1 MKNSMRIVA
10 AVLFIFNT
18 CVIFSQS
25 AADLKLPLDPEVK
38 YGVLDNGLTY
48 YIRSNSEPQDRAS
61 FYMIQNVGAIL
72 EKDSQNGL
80 AHFLEHMAFNGTKN
94 FPGKGILN
102 TLEKHG
108 VKFGVNINAYTAQ
121 DETVYNLSEVPTNK
135 PGLLDTCLLV
145 LNDWSNYLL
154 LDEDEIE
161 AERGVITEEWRTR
174 RNASFRMMKASMPY
188 IYNNSKYAERDVIG
202 DLEVIKNFE
211 YDVLRDFY
219 HDWYRTDL
227 QAIAVVGDFDAEEME
242 EKVISLFSQIPAVE
256 NPKERDVTLIPD
268 NDEMIFGVITDKE
281 ADQSNITI
289 YIRQFVEDPG
299 MENVEQMRDTYIEQL
314 FNRVM
319 SQRISELLQKG
330 EPPFV
335 MGNIVR
341 TSLARNYDMTAIVTI
356 AKTNEEALALSAIME
371 EVERVKRHGVTAG
384 ELERAKSHIL
394 NRMENRV
401 KEKDKITNDQYAR
414 EYRSH
419 YLENNAYM
427 DIEVQFQIMQALF
440 NSITPDDIAQQIPG
454 WFTTKNNVMV
464 ISGPESEEI
473 DHLSENEAMAILETS
488 RTMEVEPYEDI
499 EVATSLI
506 ETPLAAGDVVAE
518 KEIPELEAEEWT
530 LSNGAKVVYR
540 FADYEKDNISFR
552 AVSPGGS
559 SVYDTEYVPSMEM
572 LASIVPF
579 YGVGTYDQ
587 TTLQK
592 MLTGKTVELNLQ
604 LGELTEGMQGSASP
618 KDIETL
624 MQLIYLRFTAP
635 RFDEEAHA
643 AITQRYLAFVENM
656 NKNPQKI
663 MGDSLT
669 LILTDYHPRTR
680 VMDADFIRD
689 VKLQQIQEVYTD
701 RFSDASDFTFFFVG
715 NIQKEELEPYVEQYI
730 ATLPSTQRKENWI
743 DREVNEPEG
752 HVEKDITMELSVP
765 KSTVILTFNEEME
778 YSPENLVKLRVIK
791 GILTLRFDESIR
803 EEEGGTYGVSVSTSL
818 QHFPDEKAN
827 LMIAFDT
834 DPEKAAYLK
843 ELVYEELETLVKK
856 GPEEKDLSKTVNNM
870 LKEREENREHNSYW
884 MNTLYNLYRHDINFN
899 DPENFEEI
907 LQSLT
912 VKDVKKA
919 MKQLYKGAN
928 VVDLV
933 FSPEDAE
940 DAEESEDAGAS
951 GEAAE

>member
-1 MKNSMRIVA
+1 MKNLMHTLTA
-10 AVLFIFNT
+10 LLLIFST
-18 CVIFSQS
+18 SVIFSQS
-25 AADLKLPLDPEVK
+25 AADMKLPLDPEVR
-38 YGVLDNGLTY
+38 YGVLENGMTY
-48 YIRSNSEPQDRAS
+48 YIRSNDEPKNRAS

-80 AHFLEHMAFNGTKN
+80 AHFLEHMAFNGTKH

-108 VKFGVNINAYTAQ
+108 VAFGYNINAYTSQ
-121 DETVYNLSEVPTNK
+121 DETVYNLSEVPTDK

-154 LDEDEIE
+154 LDEEEIE
-161 AERGVITEEWRTR
+161 AERGVISEEWRTR
-174 RNASFRMMKASMPY
+174 RNADFRMYTASMPY

-202 DLEVIKNFE
+202 DLDVIRNFE
-211 YDVLRDFY
+211 YDELRNFY
-219 HDWYRTDL
+219 HNWYRTDL

-242 EKVISLFSQIPAVE
+242 EKVITLFSKIPAVE
-256 NPKERDVTLIPD
+256 DPRERGITMIPD
-268 NDEMIFGVITDKE
+268 NEEMIFGLVTDKE
-281 ADQSNITI
+281 ADQSQISI
-289 YIRQFVEDPG
+289 YIRNFVDDPG
-299 MENVEQMRDTYIEQL
+299 MENVEQMRENYIEQL

-341 TSLARNYDMTAIVTI
+341 TSLTRNYDVTLI
-356 AKTNEEALALSAIME
+356 RTVAKSNQEAVALSAIME
-371 EVERVKRHGVTAG
+371 EVERVKRHGVTPG
-384 ELERAKSHIL
+384 ELERAKSHML

-419 YLENNAYM
+419 YLGDNAYL
-427 DIEVQFQIMQALF
+427 DIEVEFQIMQALF
-440 NSITPDDIAQQIPG
+440 NSISIDDIAQEIPT
-454 WFTTKNNVMV
+454 WFSKKNNVMV

-473 DHLSENEAMAILETS
+473 DHLSENEAMAILETTM
-488 RTMEVEPYEDI
+488 TMEVEPYEDI
-499 EVATSLI
+499 EVASSLI
-506 ETPLAAGDVVAE
+506 ETPLAAGDVVDE
-518 KEIPELEAEEWT
+518 KVIPELEAEEWT
-530 LSNGAKVVYR
+530 LSNGARVVYR

-552 AVSPGGS
+552 AISPGGS
-559 SVYDTEYVPSMEM
+559 SLYETEYVPSMEM

-579 YGVGTYDQ
+579 YGVGDFDQ

-592 MLTGKTVELNLQ
+592 MLTGKTVDLNLQ

-618 KDIETL
+618 RDFETL
-624 MQLIYLRFTAP
+624 MQLIHLRFTSP
-635 RFDEEAHA
+635 RFDEEAHS

-663 MGDSLT
+663 MSDSLS

-715 NIQKEELEPYVEQYI
+715 NIQKEELVPYVEQYI
-730 ATLPSTQRKENWI
+730 ATLPSSQRKETWI
-743 DREVNEPEG
+743 DRNVAEPQG
-752 HVEKDITMELSVP
+752 RIEKDITMELSVP
-765 KSTVILTFNEEME
+765 KSTVILAFNKEME
-778 YSPENLVKLRVIK
+778 YSPENLVMLRVIR
-791 GILTLRFDESIR
+791 GILDLRFVESIR
-803 EEEGGTYGVSVSTSL
+803 EEEGGTYGVSASTSL

-884 MNTLYNLYRHDINFN
+884 MNTLYNLYRHDINLN
-899 DPENFEEI
+899 DPENFENI

-919 MKQLYKGAN
+919 MKQLYNGAN

-940 DAEESEDAGAS
+940 DAGAS
-951 GEAAE
+951 EEAAE